1 MPVGMFFGTWGIMIG
16 RTGPSTAI
24 MNSCGVF
31 LIILNVIFR
40 SEIPTCIKIIGTSLV
55 FIGVIISVL
64 GSSVKK
70 ING

>member
-24 MNSCGVF
+24 VSCCGVF
-31 LIILNVIFR
+31 LMILNVIFR
-40 SEIPTCIKIIGTSLV
+40 NEIPTYIKIIGSFLV

-64 GSSVKK
+64 GTSIKK
-70 ING
+70 